1 MNVIDKLKMKQYRD
15 TTRKNYLRVWRLFNN
30 FLLKL
35 DEMPQDWEN
44 RTTLFIGHLINE
56 GMQSSTIKSY
66 VSAIKKLLVI
76 DGYKWRDD
84 LVLLG
89 TLTRACRLT
98 NDRVCTRLPIH
109 CSLLELILFEFQREF
124 SSQPYLQA
132 LYKALFALGYYGL
145 MRVRELTINEGNHA
159 ARAANVHIAS
169 NKQKMLILLYTSK
182 THSEAVIPQKIKIS
196 ALQHEKQGGSFQ
208 RHFCPFR
215 LLREY
220 VNFRGNYITA
230 DKPFFVFSDHSAVKA
245 EQARKL
251 LKKAIS
257 KIGLNAKH
265 YDVHGLRIG
274 RASDLIKAGYSVEE
288 VKRLGRWKSNAVY
301 RYIKI

>member
-1 MNVIDKLKMKQYRD
+1 MNVIDKLKMKQYRE
-15 TTRKNYLRVWRLFNN
+15 TTGKNYMRVWRLFNS

-76 DGYKWRDD
+76 DGYKWKDE

-98 NDRVCTRLPIH
+98 NDLVRTRLPIH
-109 CSLLELILFEFQREF
+109 GSLLELILFEFQREF

-145 MRVRELTINEGNHA
+145 MRVGELTMNEGNHA
-159 ARAANVHIAS
+159 VRAANIHIAS

-182 THSEAVIPQKIKIS
+182 THSEAVKPQKIKIT
-196 ALQHEKQGGSFQ
+196 ALQQEKGGCSIQ

-230 DKPFFVFSDHSAVKA
+230 DEPFFVFSDHSAVKA

-251 LKKAIS
+251 LKRAIS
-257 KIGLNAKH
+257 KIGLNSKH

-274 RASDLIKAGYSVEE
+274 RASDLIKA
-288 VKRLGRWKSNAVY
+288 
-301 RYIKI
+301 